1 MGDETRFSL
10 ADLARAAGM
19 TTRNVRAYQ
28 TRGLIPPPL
37 RVGRRSEYTP
47 EHLERLRAIHRARA
61 QGATL
66 SLIGDNLTRGDTID
80 LTRLAAASHEWLP
93 GQRVPAGR
101 RGPRGGE
108 TPSDGAHGADGAAP
122 GPAVRI
128 GTDRSSADL
137 SPVLERARVA
147 DDPAVIAVVERL
159 IGAGVVVRQGR
170 RIVAG
175 PGLVAAVTALHGHGL
190 AIDVCLT
197 VALRAAE
204 HAASLAA
211 RLGPELAS
219 RSPEAVG
226 HVADLAAGVLRGVL
240 LGGLGGPGDQRRA

>member
-37 RVGRRSEYTP
+37 RVGRRSEYTTA
-47 EHLERLRAIHRARA
+47 HLERLRAIHRARA

-66 SLIGDNLTRGDTID
+66 SLIADNLTRGDTID
-80 LTRLAAASHEWLP
+80 LTRLAAATHEWLP
-93 GQRVPAGR
+93 GQRVPADG
-101 RGPRGGE
+101 RGPRA
-108 TPSDGAHGADGAAP
+108 GAGAALPDDADGAAP
-122 GPAVRI
+122 GDARSDGAPAGR
-128 GTDRSSADL
+128 GSADL

-147 DDPAVIAVVERL
+147 DDPAVLAIVEEL

-175 PGLVAAVTALHGHGL
+175 PGLVAAVTALHRHGL
-190 AIDVCLT
+190 AVEVCLS

-204 HAASLAA
+204 QAAHLAG
-211 RLGPELAS
+211 RLGPDLAD
-219 RSPEAVG
+219 RSPEALG

-240 LGGLGGPGDQRRA
+240 LGGLGDQRRA